1 MVAMADGKYREEVFN
16 VILAQLLHE
25 RGVVS
30 APEKILR
37 RVAQE
42 RQRRMPDVIVTFQ
55 GLRTIIEGK
64 VGDQAGAEDAVLR
77 QAKERVEEG
86 VSHIGIAL
94 LYPACLRQVPFEDLK
109 GELARA
115 ALRMAVYSEAGGT
128 GWREGDLDQLAE
140 LLRRTYSE
148 LVREDVVAQAAAA
161 LREGVETFGEALL
174 SAPGSVE
181 RAAEALG
188 SREGPRRQGRERAGE
203 GE

>member
-1 MVAMADGKYREEVFN
+1 MTDGTYREEVFN
-16 VILAQLLHE
+16 VVLAQLLHE

-30 APEKILR
+30 APEKVLR
-37 RVAQE
+37 RVARE

-64 VGDQAGAEDAVLR
+64 VEDQPGAGDTVLQ

-86 VSHIGIAL
+86 ISHIGIAL
-94 LYPACLRQVPFEDLK
+94 LYPACLRQVAFEDLK

-140 LLRRTYSE
+140 LLRRTYGE
-148 LVREDVVAQAAAA
+148 LVKEDVVAHAAAA
-161 LREGVETFGEALL
+161 LREGVDAFGEALL
-174 SAPGSVE
+174 GAPGSVE

-188 SREGPRRQGRERAGE
+188 IREGPRRQRRGRLEE
-203 GE
+203 E